1 MAFRSILYYMKQ
13 NEDKETPSII
23 SLIENGLHTNAVAYS
38 AAKTLLDVHGTLDS
52 IRNVAQNHVDESGSP
67 YDVRIGCGLIVEW
80 MEEVL
85 EKIEKVHNEHLNV
98 NHYKNK

>member
-1 MAFRSILYYMKQ
+1 MKQ
-13 NEDKETPSII
+13 KQERESLSCVD
-23 SLIENGLHTNAVAYS
+23 LIENGLHTNAAAYS
-38 AAKTLLDVHGTLDS
+38 AAKTLLDVHGTLNS
-52 IRNVAQNHVDESGSP
+52 IRNVAQNHVDESGNP

-85 EKIEKVHNEHLNV
+85 EKIEKVHNEHLNI